1 MSTLNPPQ
9 NNIQSGTYN
18 GSHYAFTATGGYTVE
33 EGFDTIRLLPQ
44 TTINQYDL
52 TNAIQVLF
60 DVRTFNEKLGL
71 YKDAANIGV
80 VSTTF
85 DSTTHIFGVDSITL
99 PANEFVNGMSV
110 SQIVSV
116 GSYSTLYSD
125 FISYV
130 SAYFG
135 FAGGFS
141 SLFNSASLFNINSGV
156 FDGSAL
162 MHLITNNG
170 TSDGSGA
177 YITDLSGSITI
188 SNINSTLRYAVDSN
202 AFGNRSSGGN
212 NSEAYYDACGNFVQ
226 NYGASDGFIAG
237 DLIFIPG
244 GTTVTLNVNIAA
256 EPFFPTNNVGPS
268 NVASLTQNTNYASG
282 NFTQNTNA
290 TTTNINRVLTAP
302 LLIKLA
308 NLSGFSGAYVPPT
321 NGLPAGVSIDG
332 TRGAVNLNLSQA
344 QSGITMRATF
354 NDLVQSSANTTILT
368 SRGIYY
374 QGKTHLFADL
384 LIAAAKLYTI
394 TTYVS
399 SPAYNVGR
407 ENLVILQPG
416 SENVYLPTG
425 LVEGTKIQVSNYS
438 DSVVSVQSATNE
450 LIYSTLFS
458 DSGSPVKMIMKPNT
472 VLNVCYIIS
481 GGVGS
486 WVTTYG

>member
-1 MSTLNPPQ
+1 MTTLNPPQ
-9 NNIQSGTYN
+9 NNIQPGTYN
-18 GSHYAFTATGGYTVE
+18 GPYYAFTATGGYTLE

-44 TTINQYDL
+44 TTINQYDV

-80 VSTTF
+80 VSTSF
-85 DSTTHIFGVDSITL
+85 DTATDIFGVDSITL
-99 PANEFVNGMSV
+99 PAHEFVNGMSA
-110 SQIVSV
+110 SQIISV

-135 FAGGFS
+135 FAGGFA
-141 SLFNSASLFNINSGV
+141 SLFNSASLFNINDGL
-156 FDGSAL
+156 FDASAL

-188 SNINSTLRYAVDSN
+188 SNINSTLRYAVESN
-202 AFGNRSSGGN
+202 AFGNRSNGGN
-212 NSEAYYDACGNFVQ
+212 NGVAYYDACGNFVQ

-256 EPFFPTNNVGPS
+256 EPFLPTNNVGPS

-282 NFTQNTNA
+282 NFSQNTKA

-308 NLSGFSGAYVPPT
+308 NLSGLSGAYVPPS

-332 TRGAVNLNLSQA
+332 TQGAVSLNLSQV
-344 QSGITMRATF
+344 QNGIRMGVTF
-354 NDLVQSSANTTILT
+354 DGLVQSSANTTILT
-368 SRGIYY
+368 TTGIYY
-374 QGKTHLFADL
+374 GGKTYSFADL
-384 LIAAAKLYTI
+384 LITAAKLHLI

-399 SPAYNVGR
+399 APTYHVGR
-407 ENLVILQPG
+407 ENLVVLQAG
-416 SENVYLPTG
+416 AQIVYLPTG
-425 LVEGTKIQVSNYS
+425 VLEGTQIQISNYS
-438 DSVVSVQSATNE
+438 GGNVSVESVTDE
-450 LIYSTLFS
+450 KIYSTLFPE
-458 DSGSPVKMIMKPNT
+458 SGSPLQMVMERNT
-472 VLNVCYIIS
+472 VLNVCYIVS
-481 GGVGS
+481 QGVGS